1 MKIGVICKMISE
13 KGIGFIRPCDTGG
26 DVFFHSSV
34 VVGGQFEQL
43 KEGQAVS
50 FDLDR
55 TKEARDR
62 LRAAKVAPCDE
73 KLLGRR
79 AEDEPPP
86 ARHPRARG
94 RKPTWRK

>member
-1 MKIGVICKMISE
+1 MGLGVISKIISE
-13 KGIGFIRPCDTGG
+13 KGIGFIKPVDPGR

-34 VVGGQFEQL
+34 VVDGQFEQL

-55 TKEARDR
+55 SKEARDR
-62 LRAAKVAPCDE
+62 FRAAKVSPCDE
-73 KLLGRR
+73 RLLGRR

-94 RKPTWRK
+94 RKPNWRK